1 MSNAPA
7 MSVNIQVT
15 SALVLVDSF
24 PLHCVIYCP
33 ASLQTG
39 DFRLDV
45 IHCEVHLVRWYV
57 YIVTNTL
64 ELHFVIYP

>member
-7 MSVNIQVT
+7 TGVNIQVT

-24 PLHCVIYCP
+24 PLHCGIYCP
-33 ASLQTG
+33 ASLQTS

-45 IHCEVHLVRWYV
+45 IHCEVHLVRQCV